1 MCSVHNIIHFDVSAV
16 PVVGFQQS
24 EYTFLE
30 GSSNNEVCV
39 TIDGFIQVPVD
50 FAVSIATNDGT
61 AICKL
66 KQ

>member
-1 MCSVHNIIHFDVSAV
+1 M
-16 PVVGFQQS
+16 VGFQQP

-39 TIDGFIQVPVD
+39 TIDGFIQVPID
-50 FAVSIATNDGT
+50 FAVSIAMNDGT